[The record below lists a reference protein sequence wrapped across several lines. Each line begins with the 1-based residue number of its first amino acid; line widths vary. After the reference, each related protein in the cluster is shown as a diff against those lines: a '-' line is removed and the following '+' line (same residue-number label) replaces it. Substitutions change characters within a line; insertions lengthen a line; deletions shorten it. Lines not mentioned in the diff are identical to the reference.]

1 MRWAASTPGGHR
13 SAGAPRPRGAGEA
26 RPAGPGASTTAATR
40 TCALCGREAKGLGYV
55 HQLRFERYPH
65 HRFCSAGCFEP
76 GCAIARKA
84 NGMID
89 TTEMEARA
97 VKDARRALAKVLTE
111 LGLLEAFRNRS
122 AAEIDRVI
130 EACIDGFQASMRRQA
145 KERAA

>member
-1 MRWAASTPGGHR
+1 MGAATVRHNEN
-13 SAGAPRPRGAGEA
+13 RPS
-26 RPAGPGASTTAATR
+26 GASTIVSAR
-40 TCALCGREAKGLGYV
+40 VCALCGREANGLGYV

-65 HRFCSAGCFEP
+65 HRFCSAACLEP

-89 TTEMEARA
+89 KTEMEARA
-97 VKDARRALAKVLTE
+97 VKEARRALAQALAE
-111 LGLLEAFRNRS
+111 LGLMDAFRNRS

-145 KERAA
+145 KESSA